1 MIGLTWRHAQLCAH
15 ETLQM
20 GGGQA
25 RRTAAHTVDYSQWRV
40 IVATAATRLANA
52 RSRPVSSMSSPLISV
67 ARQRQ
72 SATVLI
78 RARMRDFDVGL
89 VMPFT
94 MWHHYHAIVE

>member
-1 MIGLTWRHAQLCAH
+1 MTSPPAWWTMQNVRQSMRVPI
-15 ETLQM
+15 
-20 GGGQA
+20 A
-25 RRTAAHTVDYSQWRV
+25 RRSHLDYSQWRV

-72 SATVLI
+72 IARVLI
-78 RARMRDFDVGL
+78 RARMRDFDLGL
-89 VMPFT
+89 VMALT